1 MIDLT
6 RPSVGTM
13 KLRSFK
19 PRIDGAGLEWDLV
32 FEQQSDAV
40 EVLPPPV
47 KVLQGQMMQA
57 YNDATKAVMLT
68 QNLDQIVRLSIKCGA
83 QLRFFGDN
91 ERAEILAR
99 SAIVRSCKVVGK
111 SGSVRIEWRVRIIG
125 KSSDAEVLALAY
137 QDSCDVLVEEKES
150 VEKTGAAGP
159 VKQIDLLDPTADGDD
174 LPPEVDEDPPSLAG
188 IPSESVRSPSAE
200 RARSRVKKGTRQPA
214 AL

>member
-6 RPSVGTM
+6 KPSVGTM

-19 PRIDGAGLEWDLV
+19 PRVDAGLEWDVVL
-32 FEQQSDAV
+32 EQTSDAV

-47 KVLQGQMMQA
+47 KAVQGAVLAA
-57 YNDATKAVMLT
+57 YNDATKAIALT
-68 QNLDQIVRLSIKCGA
+68 QNLDALVRISLKSGA
-83 QLRFFGDN
+83 QLHMFGQND
-91 ERAEILAR
+91 RAEILAR
-99 SAIVRSCKVVGK
+99 SATVRSCKVVAKAGV
-111 SGSVRIEWRVRIIG
+111 VRVEWRLRFIG
-125 KSSDAEVLALAY
+125 KSSDAEVLALAWS
-137 QDSCDVLVEEKES
+137 DACDVMVEEKES